1 MKDYKRIVFLDI
13 DGVMASIPFLCK
25 GRGFIDP
32 EKCKLLNTLESI
44 GAEIVISSS
53 WGYDG
58 GRTEKTLRECGLT
71 LPIIGYTEHFYL
83 NWLCRGNEIE
93 KWLRINF
100 GGMCTKYGCDR
111 NTGEPYYRK
120 HYNEEDIDYE
130 YVIFDDD
137 TDFLL
142 GQKDNFIKVNQ
153 NTGLTKREIN
163 KAIKILTRL
172 KEL

>member
-1 MKDYKRIVFLDI
+1 MSIWSDMEDRSAGITKRKED
-13 DGVMASIPFLCK
+13 
-25 GRGFIDP
+25 
-32 EKCKLLNTLESI
+32 
-44 GAEIVISSS
+44 
-53 WGYDG
+53 
-58 GRTEKTLRECGLT
+58 
-71 LPIIGYTEHFYL
+71 
-83 NWLCRGNEIE
+83 EIE
-93 KWLRINF
+93 KWLRTNF
-100 GGMCTKYGCDR
+100 EGMCTKYGCDG

-120 HYNEEDIDYE
+120 HYNEEDVDYE

-172 KEL
+172 K

>member
-1 MKDYKRIVFLDI
+1 MTRCFIKNCNQTGVFYQRSDL
-13 DGVMASIPFLCK
+13 
-25 GRGFIDP
+25 
-32 EKCKLLNTLESI
+32 
-44 GAEIVISSS
+44 
-53 WGYDG
+53 
-58 GRTEKTLRECGLT
+58 
-71 LPIIGYTEHFYL
+71 H
-83 NWLCRGNEIE
+83 
-93 KWLRINF
+93 
-100 GGMCTKYGCDR
+100 DR

-130 YVIFDDD
+130 YVIFYDD

-172 KEL
+172 K